1 MLRRFISMSVLSSL
15 TLSGMAQQILN
26 IAVQLY
32 AGLILLLQSK
42 DRKFRIVCWRR
53 TDWRTHQ

>member
-1 MLRRFISMSVLSSL
+1 MLRRFISMSGVSSL

-32 AGLILLLQSK
+32 AGLI
-42 DRKFRIVCWRR
+42 FIVAKQRPYISDCMLA
-53 TDWRTHQ
+53 TD